1 MNYSPFSEV
10 INYARTI
17 RYSNFLRKIQT
28 QQLQVPYTN
37 FLDNNNV
44 ELNQNSSCYY
54 FIDTIKDKTTNS
66 DIALKTY
73 FMQTLDNNLYF
84 QFINLSSTHTEGE
97 YHVYGGGKIMEC
109 LVVTK
114 S

>member
-1 MNYSPFSEV
+1 MASTTNITFK
-10 INYARTI
+10 IDGG
-17 RYSNFLRKIQT
+17 KIQT

-44 ELNQNSSCYY
+44 KLNQSSSCYY
-54 FIDTIKDKTTNS
+54 FIDTIKDNTTNS
-66 DIALKTY
+66 DIALNTY
-73 FMQTLDNNLYF
+73 FVQTLDNNLYF

>member
-1 MNYSPFSEV
+1 MASTTNITFK
-10 INYARTI
+10 IDGG
-17 RYSNFLRKIQT
+17 KIQT

-44 ELNQNSSCYY
+44 ELNQSSSCYY
-54 FIDTIKDKTTNS
+54 FIDTIKDNTTNS

-73 FMQTLDNNLYF
+73 FVQTLDNNLYF
-84 QFINLSSTHTEGE
+84 QFINLSSTHTEGK

>member
-1 MNYSPFSEV
+1 MYEN
-10 INYARTI
+10 
-17 RYSNFLRKIQT
+17 RKE
-28 QQLQVPYTN
+28 
-37 FLDNNNV
+37 FRG
-44 ELNQNSSCYY
+44 
-54 FIDTIKDKTTNS
+54 
-66 DIALKTY
+66 LKTY
-73 FMQTLDNNLYF
+73 FVQTLDNNLYF